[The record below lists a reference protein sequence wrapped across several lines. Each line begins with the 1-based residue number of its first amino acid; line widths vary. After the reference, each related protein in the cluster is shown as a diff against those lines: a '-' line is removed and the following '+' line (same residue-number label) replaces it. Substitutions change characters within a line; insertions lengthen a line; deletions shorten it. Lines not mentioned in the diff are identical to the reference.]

1 MRIAG
6 YTAQFKRDF
15 KKAESRGKDMS
26 KISEAMRLIASEEP
40 LPQSYR
46 DHQLKGRWKTC
57 RELHIEPDW
66 LLVYSLFEDKVLFQ
80 RTGTHS
86 DIFNE

>member
-26 KISEAMRLIASEEP
+26 KISEPMRLIASEEP
-40 LPQSYR
+40 LP
-46 DHQLKGRWKTC
+46 
-57 RELHIEPDW
+57 
-66 LLVYSLFEDKVLFQ
+66 
-80 RTGTHS
+80 
-86 DIFNE
+86 